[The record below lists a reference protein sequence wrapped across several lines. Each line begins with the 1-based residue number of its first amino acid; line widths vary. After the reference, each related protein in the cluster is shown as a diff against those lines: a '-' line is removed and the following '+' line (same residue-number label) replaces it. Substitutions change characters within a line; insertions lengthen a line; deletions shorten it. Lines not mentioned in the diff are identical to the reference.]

1 MPSEPEQLVEALT
14 NLVGDRG
21 TCTVRGST
29 VLLLPNRQGWPVR
42 VLAGAEPVRVLT
54 GSACRVVVGADGGDV
69 GTAVLDVV
77 EAIVDGR
84 AEEYFGDGGP
94 EPLAS
99 IGYRVWG
106 ASGERRA
113 LDDESAVVA
122 VHRAPAWG

>member
-1 MPSEPEQLVEALT
+1 MPSEPEHLVHALT
-14 NLVGDRG
+14 TLVGDRG
-21 TCTVRGST
+21 SCTVRWPT
-29 VLLLPNRQGWPVR
+29 VLLLPHDRGWPVR
-42 VLAGAEPVRVLT
+42 ILVADEPVRVLT
-54 GSACRVVVGADGGDV
+54 GSACRIVVGADGGDV
-69 GTAVLDVV
+69 WTAVHDVV

-84 AEEYFGDGGP
+84 AEEYFGNGGP

-106 ASGERRA
+106 PSGERRA